1 MPRLEPEPI
10 SPGLHRLNP
19 LSLPPKL
26 LIRPLQGLYPHP
38 PPRHEGLYA
47 YGSDY
52 DAQLKSPS
60 ASSNV
65 AEALGDLTDRRLR

>member
-26 LIRPLQGLYPHP
+26 LIRPLQGLYPHTP
-38 PPRHEGLYA
+38 PLVTRDFMLMVA
-47 YGSDY
+47 TTT
-52 DAQLKSPS
+52 LN
-60 ASSNV
+60 SSRQ
-65 AEALGDLTDRRLR
+65 ALPAMLPKHLAT